1 MAINANPH
9 EHTRLA
15 SFVERRI
22 LELSARKSQGEIAA
36 EAGFMNVNM
45 LSMIKSGKSKLALD
59 RVPALA
65 KALDTDPRQLFL
77 LAFEQAGLKTTL
89 AAVNEVFGTIVSR
102 NEVAWLEEIRE
113 ASGRTDPSLTSRM
126 RTALRAILGK

>member
-22 LELSARKSQGEIAA
+22 QELSARKSQGEIAA